1 MAAVVESPGPLA
13 QTRRVALVYLVTGFV
28 AFLAMGLLGFIM
40 RLDQSGVF
48 QLSLSWFYRIL
59 TLHGAGMVS
68 SSLLAGMGAL
78 VGTLAD
84 SVRLRERPLW
94 IGFLLYVLGMGLVVL
109 ATLVGGFAAGWTVL
123 YPLPYHSLGGWS
135 LWAAIT
141 AYAGYLLIAVGFALY
156 CVEILRAVTVRYGS
170 LRGAL
175 GWRYLFSG
183 GRSGADAVPEPIHL
197 VGAVVALA
205 GTVTAVIGAAYV
217 VPLLAVPTGVMSGMD
232 PLLAKNLVYFFG
244 HTMANLNIYIVAGVI
259 YVTLPRLV
267 GRRYHT
273 TWALVLALNA
283 TALLVML
290 PFFHHFYQ
298 DFVNPNALSIVGE
311 AASWGAAVPAL
322 LVTIVSG
329 LSLFYRSDVRWSVPT
344 ILIALG
350 LWGWAFGGIGAVLD
364 AVIGVNQ
371 VMHNTLWVIAHFH
384 TYYVIGAVAFEWAYM
399 YHLIGSLSGTRERPL
414 SRLAAW
420 VYGLGGAGFAIV
432 FFLSGAESIPRR
444 YAIYTPA
451 WQALT
456 TAALP
461 FVALLT
467 IGLAWLGTEMLL
479 RFGAAWRGADARLEA
494 APVPQPPAGS

>member
-1 MAAVVESPGPLA
+1 MIATVVESRAPLV
-13 QTRRVALVYLVTGFV
+13 QIRRLALVYLLTGFV

-78 VGTLAD
+78 VGTLAE

-94 IGFLLYVLGMGLVVL
+94 IGFLLYLLGMGLVVL

-141 AYAGYLLIAVGFALY
+141 AYVGYLLIAVGFALY
-156 CVEILRAVTVRYGS
+156 CVEILHAVTARYAG
-170 LRGAL
+170 LRAAL

-183 GRSGADAVPEPIHL
+183 GRSGADTAPEPIHL
-197 VGAVVALA
+197 IGTVVALA
-205 GTVTAVIGAAYV
+205 GSVTALIGAAYV
-217 VPLLAVPTGVMSGMD
+217 VPLLLVPTGAMSGMD

-267 GRRYHT
+267 GRGYHT
-273 TWALVLALNA
+273 SWALVLALNA
-283 TALLVML
+283 TAVLVML
-290 PFFHHFYQ
+290 PFFHHLYQ
-298 DFVNPNALSIVGE
+298 DFVNPNALSLLAE

-329 LSLFYRSDVRWSVPT
+329 LGLFYRSDTRWSVPT

-364 AVIGVNQ
+364 AIIGVNQ
-371 VMHNTLWVIAHFH
+371 VMHNTLWVIAYFH
-384 TYYVIGAVAFEWAYM
+384 TYYVLGAVAFEWAYM
-399 YHLIGSLSGTRERPL
+399 YHLIGSLSGRRERSL

-420 VYGLGGAGFAIV
+420 VYGLGGAGFALV
-432 FFLSGAESIPRR
+432 FFLSGADSIPRR
-444 YAIYTPA
+444 YAIYTAP

-467 IGLAWLGTEMLL
+467 VGLAWLGAEMFLG
-479 RFGAAWRGADARLEA
+479 FGAAWRGAGARLDA
-494 APVPQPPAGS
+494 VPHPPAAR